1 MTVTPAALLLGAAL
15 LALAHA
21 AAQAQ
26 QQLPAPQAAVQAQQQ
41 PPAPQGA
48 VVAYL
53 SGYTT
58 TFLVQNPQRGPVHLS
73 LALLPAGNGWLYSE
87 PGPGGSLTPRLR
99 YIYRWW
105 TAQDGRL
112 CYLYSPSAD
121 RMTERS
127 LWTCWRTGTGA
138 DGVPVLL
145 NGAGTALPVLARVRG
160 NALEGRTRFF
170 IESAARHNGGTI
182 PAPQDPLTPPPP

>member
-1 MTVTPAALLLGAAL
+1 MTATPAALLLGTAL
-15 LALAHA
+15 LALAPA

-26 QQLPAPQAAVQAQQQ
+26 QQPAPPAVAQAQRQ

-48 VVAYL
+48 VAAYL

-73 LALLPAGNGWLYSE
+73 LALLPTGNGWLYSE
-87 PGPGGSLTPRLR
+87 PGPGGTLTPRLR

-105 TAQDGRL
+105 MAQDGHL
-112 CYLYSPSAD
+112 CYLYSPSPD

-127 LWTCWRTGTGA
+127 LWTCWRTSMGA
-138 DGVPVLL
+138 EGVPVLL
-145 NGAGTALPVLARVRG
+145 DRTGAVLPVLARVRG

-170 IESAARHNGGTI
+170 IESAARHNGGVI
-182 PAPQDPLTPPPP
+182 PAPQDPITPPPP